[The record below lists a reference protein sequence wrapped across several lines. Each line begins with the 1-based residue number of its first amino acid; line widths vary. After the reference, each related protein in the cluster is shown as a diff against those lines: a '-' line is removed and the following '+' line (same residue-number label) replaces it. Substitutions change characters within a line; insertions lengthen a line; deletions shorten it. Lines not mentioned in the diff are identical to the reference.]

1 MKNEHMWCDCDVDES
16 VTNDDK
22 DELSQN
28 DKNFDKNFVKI
39 FLKKYVLQ
47 G

>member
-1 MKNEHMWCDCDVDES
+1 MKNEHMWCDCDVES

-28 DKNFDKNFVKI
+28 DKNFDKNFVKN
-39 FLKKYVLQ
+39 FFKKYVLQ